1 MQRKAPP
8 HEQVGEHPNRERNVC
23 DKHAPVTSRQQGR
36 WPVTRPDG
44 ARPSGGGTS
53 RSATLWN
60 VRNRADSGASGMR
73 YTGYH
78 ATAYLRAQPQVS
90 VRCAMQSP

>member
-1 MQRKAPP
+1 MSLSDDRPACSA
-8 HEQVGEHPNRERNVC
+8 EA
-23 DKHAPVTSRQQGR
+23 DAPVTSRQQGR
-36 WPVTRPDG
+36 CPVTRPDG

-60 VRNRADSGASGMR
+60 VRNRALSGASGMR

-78 ATAYLRAQPQVS
+78 ATAYLRAQPKQMLS
-90 VRCAMQSP
+90 VQCAM